1 MRLMPPKSAY
11 GFQYGNSRKAAG
23 EGESQQLR
31 ELLGRWGVIQ
41 VAGSVD
47 LQLRWPAAS
56 GQIVDRTCWETRT
69 GVGRWSM
76 GVDKY
81 PSPTI
86 LGSGK
91 VFIYAPYQRF
101 IFSVRA

>member
-11 GFQYGNSRKAAG
+11 GFQHGNSRKAAG

-31 ELLGRWGVIQ
+31 ELLGRWAVIQ

-56 GQIVDRTCWETRT
+56 GRIVDRLVGKLGQRWDDGLWEYINTL
-69 GVGRWSM
+69 V
-76 GVDKY
+76 
-81 PSPTI
+81 
-86 LGSGK
+86 LL
-91 VFIYAPYQRF
+91 F
-101 IFSVRA
+101 